1 MRTYEF
7 ETWDVFTERRF
18 GGNPLGIF
26 PDASGLSDAEM
37 QTIAGELNLSET
49 VFLTPPTAGGHTA
62 VRIFTPGFEVP
73 FAGHPTVGTACFLAA
88 AGRVDLDDGHASIVL
103 EERVGPVPVTI
114 RAEPGRAVFARL
126 TTAESPTLRPSDLSP
141 ADVARIVRLGED
153 DLGTSMEDVP
163 CHAAHASAGL
173 PYLVL
178 PVKDLDALGRAQL
191 DDAARTEL
199 VPADAPGRFVYLV
212 APAAVDG
219 VDYRVRM
226 FAPEAGV
233 PEDPATGS
241 AAAALGAYLGPR
253 LAEGLHRRVIEQGIE
268 MGRPSRIELEVDVR
282 EGRIDRITVGG
293 YAVPVTRGTLEL
305 E

>member
-7 ETWDVFTERRF
+7 ETWDVFTETRF

-26 PDASGLSDAEM
+26 PSAQGLTDTEM
-37 QTIAGELNLSET
+37 QSIARELNLSET
-49 VFLTPPTAGGHTA
+49 VFLLPPQAGGHTG

-73 FAGHPTVGTACFLAA
+73 FAGHPTVGTACFLAD
-88 AGRVDLDDGHASIVL
+88 AGRVALEAGHASITL
-103 EERVGPVPVTI
+103 EEKVGPVPVTI
-114 RAEPGRAVFARL
+114 RAEDGRATFARL
-126 TTAESPTLRPSDLSP
+126 TTAQAPSLSDAGLSP
-141 ADVARIVRLGED
+141 ADAARIVRLSAD
-153 DLGTSMEDVP
+153 DLASSIEDVP

-173 PYLVL
+173 PYLVI
-178 PVKDLDALGRAQL
+178 PVKNVESLGRAEL
-191 DDAARTEL
+191 DDAARAEL
-199 VPADAPGRFVYLV
+199 VPMDAPGRFVYLV
-212 APAAVDG
+212 APTEAVD

-253 LAEGLHRRVIEQGIE
+253 LPEGLHRRVLEQGIE

-282 EGRIDRITVGG
+282 EGAIDRITVGG
-293 YAVPVTRGTLEL
+293 HAVPVTRGTLEL